1 MNLRQFLL
9 RKLMLF
15 FMLSTLITIAIYIL
29 GTSFDPAARF
39 GYTAFLSPLIY
50 AGACVIPSLVTWSK
64 RELKPRELL
73 LRELLQFLLT
83 EAVVLG
89 LAFRS
94 DVIDTSRPA
103 VVLGIAGSVLV
114 IYLLVF
120 LISWAANSA
129 EAREADRELQEFQR
143 LHGVELCVPDKT
155 AQRN

>member
-1 MNLRQFLL
+1 MNLRQFLI

-15 FMLSTLITIAIYIL
+15 FTLSTLITIAIYIL
-29 GTSFDPAARF
+29 GACFDPAARF
-39 GYTAFLSPLIY
+39 GYNAILSPLIF

-64 RELKPRELL
+64 RELKPGELL

-83 EAVVLG
+83 EDVVLG

-94 DVIDTSRPA
+94 SVIDTSRPA
-103 VVLGIAGSVLV
+103 VVLWIAGSVMV

-129 EAREADRELQEFQR
+129 EARETDRELQEFQR
-143 LHGVELCVPDKT
+143 LHGVELCVLDKT
-155 AQRN
+155 AQEK